1 MAIAGVGEVKG
12 QGDKE
17 TRGQGVITN
26 IKFFPP
32 SPHPP
37 ILPPFPT
44 SHSLI
49 LNEVDKIAVNIVKS
63 PVANLIE

>member
-1 MAIAGVGEVKG
+1 MKKRGVVSRKKK
-12 QGDKE
+12 QRDRVQ
-17 TRGQGVITN
+17 RGS
-26 IKFFPP
+26 FFHLPHLP
-32 SPHPP
+32 YSP
-37 ILPPFPT
+37 LPT